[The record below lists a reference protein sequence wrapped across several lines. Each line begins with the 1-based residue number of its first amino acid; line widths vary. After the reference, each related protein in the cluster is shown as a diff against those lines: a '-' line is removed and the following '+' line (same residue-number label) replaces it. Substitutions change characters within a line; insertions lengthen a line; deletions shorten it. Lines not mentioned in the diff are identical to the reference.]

1 MIVNKKIGF
10 IGGGAMGEALIA
22 GLLRRELFTPENI
35 LVSDVNTEQLKY
47 LYAKY
52 GVNIKETNDAVI
64 ESADILLFAVKP
76 QVMGL
81 VLGSVLEPVRQ
92 SQLIISIVAGVTL
105 EYLSN
110 YFPKGTPVVRVMPN
124 TPCLVGQGISAIA
137 IGASVGKDEQA
148 TAEGILASVGKVL
161 VMSESMLDAVTAL
174 SGSGPA
180 YAYLILESLIDAG
193 VRVGLPRDISKELVL
208 QTMSGSIAM
217 VRETE
222 KHPAQLKD
230 MVTSPGGTTVA
241 ALEVLEKSGLRGT
254 LIEAVRAAWERSKEL
269 NAPPKG

>member
-1 MIVNKKIGF
+1 MNKKIGF

-35 LVSDVNTEQLKY
+35 LVSDVNSEQLKY

-52 GVNIKETNDAVI
+52 GVSIKETNDAVI
-64 ESADILLFAVKP
+64 EDVDILLFAVKP
-76 QVMGL
+76 QVVDL
-81 VLGSVLEPVRQ
+81 VLGNIIEPIRQ

-105 EYLSN
+105 EHLSN

-124 TPCLVGQGISAIA
+124 TACLVGQGISALA
-137 IGASVGKDEQA
+137 LGASVDQRELV
-148 TAEGILASVGKVL
+148 TAEGILSSVGKVL
-161 VMSESMLDAVTAL
+161 VMPESMLDAVTAL

-180 YAYLILESLIDAG
+180 YVYLIIEALIDAG

-208 QTMSGSIAM
+208 QTMSGSVAM

-241 ALEVLEKSGLRGT
+241 ALEILEKSGLRGAF
-254 LIEAVRAAWERSKEL
+254 IEAVRAAWERSKEL
-269 NAPPKG
+269 NASPKG